1 MGFRSLKSRQAFT
14 LVELLVVIAI
24 IGILV
29 GLLLPAVQAAREAA
43 RRMQCS
49 NNLKQLGLALHNYE
63 SSFQRLPAARLS
75 LGWLNGSTPAT
86 FVPDPITKN
95 GHGLVA
101 LLPFLEQ
108 NALFNQFEM
117 RGAFGDYVRTI
128 GRPVPVGLNATT
140 SGNALLSRNIIPGFL
155 CPSDSGTRTGTFSA
169 TYSPDLGVNTS
180 LEYAKTSYDFLNPA
194 SSYPFFNHYR
204 ALALENRYMFGENS
218 FAKFSAISDG
228 LSNTIAMME
237 QTLESFNG
245 RTSGWSFAGF
255 LCLGVDPVGTY
266 NVTFPPAGLNIWNYN
281 NNTSPLNRTFGRRAT
296 WYNAASMHTGGV
308 QAVQGDGSVRFVS
321 QNTDIPTLTFMSRS
335 ADGQVVNN
343 QDL

>member
-1 MGFRSLKSRQAFT
+1 MACRSFKRRIAFT

-63 SSFQRLPAARLS
+63 SSFQRLPAARMS
-75 LGWLNGSTPAT
+75 LGWCNGTTPAT
-86 FVPDPITKN
+86 FVPDPMTKN
-95 GHGLVA
+95 GNGLVS

-117 RGAFGDYVRTI
+117 RGSFGDFVRTI

-155 CPSDSGTRTGTFSA
+155 CPSDGGPRTGTA
-169 TYSPDLGVNTS
+169 NPNYSPDLGVNAS
-180 LEYAKTSYDFLNPA
+180 LEYAKTSYDFLNLA
-194 SSYPFFNHYR
+194 SSLPFFNHYR
-204 ALALENRYMFGENS
+204 AVALENRYMFGENS

-237 QTLESFNG
+237 QTLDTFNG
-245 RTSGWSFAGF
+245 RTAGWSFASY
-255 LCLGVDPVGTY
+255 LSLGVDPVGNY

-281 NNTSPLNRTFGRRAT
+281 NNTSPLNKTFGRRAS
-296 WYNAASMHTGGV
+296 WYHAASMHTGGV

-321 QNTDIPTLTFMSRS
+321 QNTDIPTLTFMSRA
-335 ADGQVVNN
+335 ADGQVINN